1 MFKRALIE
9 GLKNITRSFWLS
21 ATAIS
26 VVTVSLGSVVL
37 IASMSTTVS
46 YMAQSLDKLVTI
58 RALIKETFPEERIPD
73 LISGIKTIEG
83 VEVEQ
88 VKYFNREEA
97 KSDLLNNSMEGFNK
111 EFLEKFEQDENLAFR
126 FVQISPQN
134 PDLYAPV
141 ITSLNNLKIEG
152 VDVIWELI
160 PTNTSF
166 VDAIKSLNHWVR
178 LIGLILILIFTL
190 VSILVMI
197 NILRITIYSHKDE
210 IEIMRLVG
218 ATNNY
223 IRLPFVAEGI
233 FYNVISA
240 IFVVLIFVPVLNAIL
255 PTIEIWIDT
264 GGSVVKDY
272 ALSIQIYTTIGVA
285 IFSGIAVGI
294 ITTYIAIQRYLQL

>member
-141 ITSLNNLKIEG
+141 ITGLNNLKIEG

-166 VDAIKSLNHWVR
+166 VDAIKSLNQWVR

>member
-255 PTIEIWIDT
+255 PTIENFIVPSS
-264 GGSVVKDY
+264 SVVKDY